1 MEGGVEWGSEG
12 ELAILAGQNRKK
24 FALAL
29 TILNK
34 SRSNRILVSVLVD
47 KSSKLIKYEAT
58 VPINFAISSHPSTEK
73 KQKSLSW
80 WRCKLGIQRNTK
92 IFAYRKEPTHYYF
105 FSKDAFCLYS
115 IKYFSIRHEKRLTEL
130 CQWLKQQ
137 SKG

>member
-1 MEGGVEWGSEG
+1 MRIGRGASDSGWAKSEKICTSTNNFKQVTT
-12 ELAILAGQNRKK
+12 ESTL
-24 FALAL
+24 
-29 TILNK
+29 
-34 SRSNRILVSVLVD
+34 SVLVD

-73 KQKSLSW
+73 KQKSLSR
-80 WRCKLGIQRNTK
+80 WRCKLEIQRNTK

-130 CQWLKQQ
+130 CQ
-137 SKG
+137 